1 MKRFQPVTETV
12 SVTAQREIDVDLDQK
27 RGEETASVSLSASQ
41 DHSFK
46 LTEERWQKAQSIGV
60 PSKAWVEK
68 ETAKFDLEHGDKL
81 HTYKDPDKAWLK
93 WLHRGKEYAEQHP
106 NVVPITTPQRR
117 SKMFFAEG

>member
-1 MKRFQPVTETV
+1 M
-12 SVTAQREIDVDLDQK
+12 
-27 RGEETASVSLSASQ
+27 
-41 DHSFK
+41 
-46 LTEERWQKAQSIGV
+46 

-106 NVVPITTPQRR
+106 NVVPMTPQRR